1 MIKKA
6 VIPAAGFG
14 SRFLP
19 ATKVQPK
26 EMLPIID
33 TPTIQFV
40 IEETVKS
47 GISQIL
53 IITGKGKQAIE
64 NHFDRSFELEAE
76 LEKKNK
82 QRQLK
87 EIQDISNMAEIFYI
101 RQKELNGL
109 GDAIRYARNFVE
121 NEPFVVLLGDTIIKS
136 KTPCV
141 RQLIDVYNLHH
152 TTMIG
157 VEEVSEEKVGRYGI
171 VQGERITESLYRI
184 SNLIEKPEPH
194 KAPSRLAIGGRYI
207 LTPAIFEY
215 LERTKADKGG
225 EIQLTNALRDMCK
238 DEEILAFKFEGKR
251 YDIGNKLDYLIT
263 EVEFAVDRQDI
274 GYEFRKFLQE
284 FVKTL
289 NRNAANSELVER

>member
-53 IITGKGKQAIE
+53 VITGKGKQAIE

-152 TTMIG
+152 TTMVG
-157 VEEVSEEKVGRYGI
+157 VEEVPEEKVGRYGI

-184 SNLIEKPEPH
+184 SNFDRNRSH
-194 KAPSRLAIGGRYI
+194 KACRASLSEAAYI

-215 LERTKADKGG
+215 LERTRADKGG

-238 DEEILAFKFEGKR
+238 DEEILAFKFEGR
-251 YDIGNKLDYLIT
+251 VIIDIGNKLDYLIT
-263 EVEFAVDRQDI
+263 EVEFAVDRRDI
-274 GYEFRKFLQE
+274 GYEFRKFLQG

-289 NRNAANSELVER
+289 TQILTGLNLAE

>member
-1 MIKKA
+1 MIRKA

-19 ATKVQPK
+19 ATKAQPK

-33 TPTIQFV
+33 TPTIQYV
-40 IEETVKS
+40 IEETVQS

-53 IITGKGKQAIE
+53 VITGKGKQAIE

-76 LEKKNK
+76 LARKNK
-82 QRQLK
+82 HKQLK
-87 EIQDISNMAEIFYI
+87 EVQALSAMAELFYI

-109 GDAIRYARNFVE
+109 GDAIRYARNFVD

-141 RQLIDVYNLHH
+141 RQLIDVYNRYQTPL
-152 TTMIG
+152 IG
-157 VEEVSEEKVGRYGI
+157 VEEVPENKVERYGI
-171 VQGERITESLYRI
+171 VDAEPVAETVYRV
-184 SNLIEKPEPH
+184 SNLIEKPVARE
-194 KAPSRLAIGGRYI
+194 APSRLAIGGRYI
-207 LTPAIFEY
+207 LSPKVFDYLDRTPPG
-215 LERTKADKGG
+215 KGG
-225 EIQLTNALRDMCK
+225 ELQLTDALREMCQHEK
-238 DEEILAFKFEGKR
+238 ILAFRFEGKR

-263 EVEFAVDRQDI
+263 EVEFAVDREDL
-274 GYEFRKFLQE
+274 GYDFRQFLKE

-289 NRNAANSELVER
+289 D

>member
-53 IITGKGKQAIE
+53 VITGKGKQAIE

-152 TTMIG
+152 TTMVG
-157 VEEVSEEKVGRYGI
+157 VEEVPEEKVGRYGI

-215 LERTKADKGG
+215 LERTRADKGG

-238 DEEILAFKFEGKR
+238 DEEILAFKFEGRR

-274 GYEFRKFLQE
+274 GYEFRKFLQG

-289 NRNAANSELVER
+289 DTNTDRSELME

>member
-121 NEPFVVLLGDTIIKS
+121 NDPFVVLLGDTIIKS

-157 VEEVSEEKVGRYGI
+157 VEEVPGEKVGRYGI

-207 LTPAIFEY
+207 LTPAIFDY
-215 LERTKADKGG
+215 LERTKADKSG

-263 EVEFAVDRQDI
+263 EVEFAVDRQDL
-274 GYEFRKFLQE
+274 GYEFRKFLQD

-289 NRNAANSELVER
+289 DTNAASSELVE